1 MVSRKIGAAMSLDR
15 ASSAE
20 AFTRSSGSKEKRTR
34 IRRVLE
40 GSEEQGVV
48 AADRHPHSPDR
59 AFPDKAGG
67 RRKRRRLFRYYDDS
81 DTVAELSSNSRRDPH
96 GCADPQFHDY
106 QSPFQEPTSPLRAKS
121 VRQKAT
127 PSPSVA
133 TCESSDDHLSSFGTH
148 LAQLLNEFDSPREAV
163 RALEYTLEQHTV
175 PSWYEC
181 VEEDNDVKCNDY
193 HKSRKHCMKRRDDGE
208 IDSDGGSQYDES
220 KDNETRL
227 EVLATFRQ
235 QVKEVVSNWMEN
247 DARDDG
253 LHRSNSSATLR
264 DLALQVDRCLESM
277 RQSDA
282 DKTNA
287 LASGAGLHIALP
299 CRRQPRLPSS
309 QADGQS
315 GGSRLSSPPRVV
327 VQCNGN
333 QQGQANARSGN
344 PPSLVPVVTP
354 DKQCVAASTRDLAST
369 GEKQMPVPAK
379 LGSVFFDKPKTGY
392 HLFCREWYAQNRSI
406 ENCAANSESIP
417 SVATWHALPKRDME
431 VALFAA
437 TKAWT
442 RLLAD
447 EKDDFSDRVLVEFP
461 PDPPKPRLCHAKIM
475 KNRPIKRS
483 DFPKT
488 SSFES
493 RQGVHQSG
501 TPTIHLPENVL
512 TPARRKEGLNEL
524 VPVSP
529 NLESFAGGLFST
541 FHNDASGYVKKPSKQ
556 DIRRQRAYEV
566 HQSTW
571 LEFRALLSEG
581 MQLEKIA
588 RSYRTSFADDAVTTE
603 HDARYNVARRKE
615 GTDSLLFEGI
625 NLGHPVT
632 EKSLSR
638 LEARMATLIRERTCR
653 FESALLDSSETC
665 RVYATKQGKCI
676 WLQLVMTTPARD
688 RGGDETQLPKNS
700 SSLNDEM
707 YLAHFPEASDKNRD
721 RAPGSSGHTKCKR
734 LIVMAV
740 HGSPV
745 LVWSLPSLTVYSQ
758 QLKSRVLDVLQLALV
773 PSGSSQ
779 HSKGK

>member
-20 AFTRSSGSKEKRTR
+20 AFARSSRSKEKRTR

-40 GSEEQGVV
+40 GSEEQAVV
-48 AADRHPHSPDR
+48 VADRHPHSPDQ
-59 AFPDKAGG
+59 APDKAGG

-81 DTVAELSSNSRRDPH
+81 DTVAELSSKSRRDPH
-96 GCADPQFHDY
+96 GCADPQFQEH
-106 QSPFQEPTSPLRAKS
+106 QSPVQVATSPLRAKS

-133 TCESSDDHLSSFGTH
+133 ACESSDDRLSSYASH

-163 RALEYTLEQHTV
+163 RALEYTLEQHTA

-181 VEEDNDVKCNDY
+181 VEEDNDGKCNDY
-193 HKSRKHCMKRRDDGE
+193 YKSRKHCMKRRDDGE
-208 IDSDGGSQYDES
+208 IDSDGGSQDDES

-247 DARDDG
+247 DACDDG
-253 LHRSNSSATLR
+253 LHGSNSSATLR

-282 DKTNA
+282 DTTNA

-299 CRRQPRLPSS
+299 CRRQPRLSS
-309 QADGQS
+309 PQADGQS
-315 GGSRLSSPPRVV
+315 GGSRLCSPPRVV
-327 VQCNGN
+327 VQYNGN
-333 QQGQANARSGN
+333 QLVQPDARCSN
-344 PPSLVPVVTP
+344 PSSLVPVVTP
-354 DKQCVAASTRDLAST
+354 EKQCMAASTRDLAST
-369 GEKQMPVPAK
+369 EEKQMSVPAR

-392 HLFCREWYAQNRSI
+392 HLFCREWYAKNHSSV
-406 ENCAANSESIP
+406 ENCAANAESV
-417 SVATWHALPKRDME
+417 SAVAAWHALPKRDME

-461 PDPPKPRLCHAKIM
+461 PDPPKPRLSHTKIT
-475 KNRPIKRS
+475 KNRPINRS
-483 DFPKT
+483 DSPNT

-501 TPTIHLPENVL
+501 TLSIHLPESVL
-512 TPARRKEGLNEL
+512 TRTRREEGLNEL

-529 NLESFAGGLFST
+529 NLESFVGGLFST
-541 FHNDASGYVKKPSKQ
+541 FHNDATGYVKKPSKQ
-556 DIRRQRAYEV
+556 DIRRQGAHEV
-566 HQSTW
+566 RQSAS
-571 LEFRALLSEG
+571 LEFRVLLSEG

-588 RSYRTSFADDAVTTE
+588 RSYRTSFADDSVTAD

-625 NLGHPVT
+625 NLGHLVT

-638 LEARMATLIRERTCR
+638 IRARMATLIRKRTDQ
-653 FESALLDSSETC
+653 FESALVDSSETC
-665 RVYATKQGKCI
+665 RVYATKRGI
-676 WLQLVMTTPARD
+676 YVWLQLVMGSPARD

-700 SSLNDEM
+700 SSLDDET

-745 LVWSLPSLTVYSQ
+745 LVWSSPSLTVYSQ